1 MRGAV
6 RRTTAMSHVAYVK
19 ATDVKIMSK
28 SSNNRKNAEDETD
41 TETDEIE
48 GVHIIWCSVWQLS

>member
-1 MRGAV
+1 
-6 RRTTAMSHVAYVK
+6 VK
-19 ATDVKIMSK
+19 MSK